1 MKTNFTQIYDQ
12 TKNKA
17 LKLVEGLACEEGSEK
32 LADVE
37 QSVQM
42 PEIESAEMLLQDIY
56 NKSRK
61 TKFMQWVYD
70 HAEF

>member
-17 LKLVEGLACEEGSEK
+17 LKLVECFACEEDAGK
-32 LADVE
+32 LTDAE

-61 TKFMQWVYD
+61 TKFMKWVYD